1 MIPHMILSAR
11 LFATD
16 PMLDTYI
23 EDEQYSELMVN
34 LMETLNIT
42 SSDKKYSESF
52 MTEMKN
58 IVVQVCFN
66 LIKFNRSE
74 AERMKDDPQEY
85 INFSLDCCDKQ

>member
-52 MTEMKN
+52 MTEIKN